1 MLLNN
6 CFIPKK
12 GFGHST
18 HHHMHRYR
26 TVFALLFSMKV
37 IEWRFKVAFIF
48 VGSNVTM
55 NKNFPVMNSESGSYH
70 KRAI

>member
-1 MLLNN
+1 
-6 CFIPKK
+6 
-12 GFGHST
+12 
-18 HHHMHRYR
+18 
-26 TVFALLFSMKV
+26 MKV